1 MPSSG
6 TIDLFDASTHRT
18 LVIGNSGSG
27 KSWLAARIAARD
39 GVEPVNLDDIYWI
52 DPLALKKRGAADAK
66 AMAAVAAEGERWVI
80 EGVYGWLIDV
90 AVRRA
95 TTLIWLDLP
104 WADCKAGLLARGASG
119 VSPDEFDNLLAWAE
133 QYWTR
138 QSPSSHA
145 GHAAIFAA
153 FPGTKITLASRRE
166 VAAFAIALSA
176 AA

>member
-39 GVEPVNLDDIYWI
+39 GVEPVSLDDIYWI
-52 DPLALKKRGAADAK
+52 DRLALKKRGAADAI

-80 EGVYGWLIDV
+80 EGVYGWLID
-90 AVRRA
+90 AVTPRA
-95 TTLIWLDLP
+95 TALIWLDLP

-119 VSPDEFDNLLAWAE
+119 VSPAEFDNLLAWAE

-145 GHAAIFAA
+145 GHAKIFDAFKGEKTTITSRHELAA
-153 FPGTKITLASRRE
+153 FQNVCI
-166 VAAFAIALSA
+166 
-176 AA
+176 